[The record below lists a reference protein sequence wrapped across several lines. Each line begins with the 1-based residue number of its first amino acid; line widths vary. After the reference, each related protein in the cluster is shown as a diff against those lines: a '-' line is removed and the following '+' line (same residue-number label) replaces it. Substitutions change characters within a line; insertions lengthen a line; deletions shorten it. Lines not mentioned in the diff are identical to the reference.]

1 MSRGGRE
8 GNNALTKDSDLMINN
23 ADYVSY
29 ALALNAPQKIIN
41 EMVSLKLCRGKN
53 PNKILN
59 F

>member
-8 GNNALTKDSDLMINN
+8 GNNALTKDSDLMINKV
-23 ADYVSY
+23 DYVSY

-41 EMVSLKLCRGKN
+41 EMVSLKLCTGK
-53 PNKILN
+53 PRSK